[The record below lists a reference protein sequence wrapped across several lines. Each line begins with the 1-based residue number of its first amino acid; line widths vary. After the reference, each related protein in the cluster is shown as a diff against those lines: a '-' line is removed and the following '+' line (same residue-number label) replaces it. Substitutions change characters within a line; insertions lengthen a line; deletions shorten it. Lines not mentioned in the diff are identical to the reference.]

1 MSTAFRGMP
10 PGGVLFEEDF
20 DLPPAPPSP
29 PEPEIIEPVYS
40 AADLQEAR
48 TEAWREARDAA
59 MAEAETAART
69 ESRQTLTRIAE
80 HLEATQTEASDLVE
94 RSAEAIARLLMDG
107 FAAAFPALSR
117 KHGSAELRAIIRT
130 ILPALHQE
138 LAVTVR
144 VDGNAAQAVRD
155 EIERLDPDLL
165 PKIEVQASNAVLPG
179 DIRIAWRNGAAI
191 RDTTTLWEEITAILS
206 PAGLMSPG
214 PTSPG
219 LVSPGPMSPGFASS
233 RPVTKEIEHVD

>member
-1 MSTAFRGMP
+1 MSTAFRAMP

-20 DLPPAPPSP
+20 DLPPAPAAP

-48 TEAWREARDAA
+48 TEAWREGRDAA
-59 MAEAETAART
+59 MAEAETTART
-69 ESRQTLTRIAE
+69 EARQTLTRIAE
-80 HLEATQTEASDLVE
+80 RLDATQAEAADLVE
-94 RSAEAIARLLMDG
+94 RSAESVARLLMDG

-117 KHGSAELRAIIRT
+117 QHGAAELRAIIRT

-165 PKIEVQASNAVLPG
+165 PKIEVQASNAVLAG

-214 PTSPG
+214 LASLG
-219 LVSPGPMSPGFASS
+219 SASS
-233 RPVTKEIEHVD
+233 RPATKEIEHVD

>member
-1 MSTAFRGMP
+1 MSTAFRAMP

-20 DLPPAPPSP
+20 DLPPPPAAP

-40 AADLQEAR
+40 AADLQDAR
-48 TEAWREARDAA
+48 TEAWREGRDAA
-59 MAEAETAART
+59 MAEAETTART
-69 ESRQTLTRIAE
+69 EARQTLTRIAE
-80 HLEATQTEASDLVE
+80 RLDATQAEAADLVE
-94 RSAEAIARLLMDG
+94 RSTEAIARLLMDG

-117 KHGSAELRAIIRT
+117 KHGAAELRAIIRT

-165 PKIEVQASNAVLPG
+165 PKIEVQPSNAVLPG

-191 RDTTTLWEEITAILS
+191 RDTATLWEEITAILS

-214 PTSPG
+214 LMSPG
-219 LVSPGPMSPGFASS
+219 LMSPGLISPDPMTS
-233 RPVTKEIEHVD
+233 RSATKEFEHVD

>member
-1 MSTAFRGMP
+1 MSAAFRGMP

-20 DLPPAPPSP
+20 DLPPAPPAP

-40 AADLQEAR
+40 VADLQEAR
-48 TEAWREARDAA
+48 TEAWREGHDAA
-59 MAEAETAART
+59 MAEAETTART
-69 ESRQTLTRIAE
+69 EARQTLTRIAE
-80 HLEATQTEASDLVE
+80 RLEATQAEAADLVE
-94 RSAEAIARLLMDG
+94 RSAETIARLLMDG
-107 FAAAFPALSR
+107 FAAAFPDLSR
-117 KHGSAELRAIIRT
+117 KHGAAELRAIIRT

-144 VDGNAAQAVRD
+144 IDGNAVQVVRD

-206 PAGLMSPG
+206 PAGLMSPDLM
-214 PTSPG
+214 SPD
-219 LVSPGPMSPGFASS
+219 LMSPDPMSS
-233 RPVTKEIEHVD
+233 RSATKEIEHVD

>member
-1 MSTAFRGMP
+1 MSTTFRAMP

-20 DLPPAPPSP
+20 DLPPAPAAP

-48 TEAWREARDAA
+48 AEAWREGRDAA
-59 MAEAETAART
+59 MAEAETTART
-69 ESRQTLTRIAE
+69 EARQTLTRIAE
-80 HLEATQTEASDLVE
+80 RLDATQAEAADLVE
-94 RSAEAIARLLMDG
+94 RSAESVARLLMDG

-117 KHGSAELRAIIRT
+117 QHGAAELRAIIRT

-165 PKIEVQASNAVLPG
+165 PKIEVQASNAVLAG

-214 PTSPG
+214 LASLG
-219 LVSPGPMSPGFASS
+219 SASS
-233 RPVTKEIEHVD
+233 RPATKEIEHVD